1 MPRFTELAQWLTW
14 MEQLHPSEIDLGLSR
29 VATVAKKLHIPTRLP
44 NSTHVITV
52 AGTNGK
58 GSCVTALQHLCL
70 ANGQTVGAF
79 TSPHLLR
86 YNERI
91 QINGEEVSD
100 EQICDAFARIDSA
113 RDDISLTYFE
123 FGTLAA
129 LLLFNDQP
137 LDYWL
142 LEVGL
147 GGRLDAVNI
156 VDADV
161 AIITSIDLDHES
173 WLGSTREVIAC
184 EKAGIIKEHSH
195 VVCADAN
202 PPSSLMNILNN
213 HTQSYYL
220 LNRDF
225 SYTQAQK
232 KLSVALSIGSAEETQ
247 IACLAPSLP
256 FPSIAAA
263 LQAFLLLNNS
273 EKLLELTEV
282 LSEITLKGRFE
293 KHTVNGVDVILDVA
307 HNPAAS
313 AHLVKRLT
321 AIECKRYV
329 VVMAIMADKAITE
342 TIQPL
347 CDITDHWVCTEI
359 SNMPRCEKADNLAH
373 NVLQIVDSPVE
384 AVCSFDHALERAI
397 HIADNNQLNILVV
410 GSFFTVSAAQLYL
423 KSRSML

>member
-29 VATVAKKLHIPTRLP
+29 VAAVAKKLHIPTCLP
-44 NSTHVITV
+44 DSTQVVMV

-91 QINGEEVSD
+91 QINGQEVSD

-129 LLLFNDQP
+129 LLIFNDQP

-173 WLGSTREVIAC
+173 WLGSTREVIAR
-184 EKAGIIKEHSH
+184 EKAGIIKTRSQ
-195 VVCADAN
+195 VICADEN
-202 PPSSLMNILNN
+202 PPSSLINILHK
-213 HTQSYYL
+213 HTQPSYVI
-220 LNRDF
+220 NRNF
-225 SYTQAQK
+225 SYTQTQK
-232 KLSVALSIGSAEETQ
+232 KLLVTLNTGLSTETTMTFDE
-247 IACLAPSLP
+247 PSLP
-256 FPSIAAA
+256 FPSVAAA
-263 LQAFLLLNNS
+263 LQAFAVLNS
-273 EKLLELTEV
+273 SKRLLELTPA
-282 LSEITLKGRFE
+282 LSGITLKGRLE
-293 KHTVNGVDVILDVA
+293 KHVFHGSKIILDVA

-313 AHLVKRLT
+313 AHLVKRLQ
-321 AIECKRYV
+321 AIDNTRYV
-329 VVMAIMADKAITE
+329 VVIAIMADKSITQ

-347 CDITDHWVCTEI
+347 CDIAARWVCTEI
-359 SNMPRCEKADNLAH
+359 ADIPRCEKADTLAH
-373 NVLQIVDSPVE
+373 SVSLTVE
-384 AVCSFDHALERAI
+384 APIDTIPSVDRALDRAI
-397 HIADNNQLNILVV
+397 HIAKENKLDVLVV
-410 GSFFTVSAAQLYL
+410 GSFFTVSAAQDYL
-423 KSRSML
+423 TSRLTP